1 MRTRLPGD
9 AMVLALWVFALLLA
23 MAILVIVVFS
33 MGRDWARPRDAAQNP
48 SSTAAS
54 LAQR

>member
-1 MRTRLPGD
+1 MRARPPGD
-9 AMVLALWVFALLLA
+9 AMVMALWIFALLLA
-23 MAILVIVVFS
+23 MTILVTVVFS
-33 MGRDWARPRDAAQNP
+33 MGREWSRPRDAAQNP